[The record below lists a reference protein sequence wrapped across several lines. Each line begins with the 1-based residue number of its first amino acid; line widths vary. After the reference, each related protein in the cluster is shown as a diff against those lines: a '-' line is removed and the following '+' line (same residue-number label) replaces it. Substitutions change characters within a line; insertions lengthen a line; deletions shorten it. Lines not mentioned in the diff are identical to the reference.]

1 MGLFRAVARPMLSA
15 MFVSGGVQQLS
26 DPESHVPIAKGITE
40 PLQEAAEDTVPQV
53 ADADAVQLVQLN
65 GLVQVLGGLLLAAGK
80 LPRLSAMLLAG
91 SLVPTTL
98 AGHRFWEEDDPEAK
112 QQQQVHFFK
121 NVSLLGGLLIA
132 TMDRAGKPSIAWR
145 GGHAVD
151 HAKLAKDH
159 AKEITQLKGE
169 LAKEKARHKGDV
181 AKERTKRKGEV
192 AKERAKRRA
201 ATAVT
206 ADPTENVRLRK
217 ELAKQKAKQ
226 ATKVDATEHAKVR
239 KELAKKRLTP
249 DVADAKRLVGAMR
262 SDD

>member
-26 DPESHVPIAKGITE
+26 DPESHVQIAKDVTQ
-40 PLQEAAEDTVPQV
+40 PLQDAAEGTVPQV

-65 GLVQVLGGLLLAAGK
+65 GLVQVVGGLLLAAGK
-80 LPRLSAMLLAG
+80 LPRLSALLLAG

-132 TMDRAGKPSIAWR
+132 TMDREGKPSIRWK

-151 HAKLAKDH
+151 HAKLATDH
-159 AKEITQLKGE
+159 AKEVAQLRGE
-169 LAKEKARHKGDV
+169 LAKEKAKHKGDV

-192 AKERAKRRA
+192 AKERAKR
-201 ATAVT
+201 
-206 ADPTENVRLRK
+206 
-217 ELAKQKAKQ
+217 